1 MRIEVVGRADPAT
14 YRDRIA
20 QLDLAGRVRWNGPQ
34 PDIAPWYA
42 AADLLVLPTRYE
54 PFGNVI
60 VEALAC
66 GLPVI
71 TTATRRGFERGGSQG
86 STACSSRNPPTSTS
100 WPVSCAPHLTAITC
114 NDGRASARTG
124 IERFEWSEV
133 AGALGAKLAA
143 LSPGAD

>member
-1 MRIEVVGRADPAT
+1 MTASPSSVWPD
-14 YRDRIA
+14 
-20 QLDLAGRVRWNGPQ
+20 RVRWNGPQ

-71 TTATRRGFERGGSQG
+71 TTALAG
-86 STACSSRNPPTSTS
+86 ASSAVVPGVNGLLQQDPPT
-100 WPVSCAPHLTAITC
+100 
-114 NDGRASARTG
+114 
-124 IERFEWSEV
+124 
-133 AGALGAKLAA
+133 
-143 LSPGAD
+143 